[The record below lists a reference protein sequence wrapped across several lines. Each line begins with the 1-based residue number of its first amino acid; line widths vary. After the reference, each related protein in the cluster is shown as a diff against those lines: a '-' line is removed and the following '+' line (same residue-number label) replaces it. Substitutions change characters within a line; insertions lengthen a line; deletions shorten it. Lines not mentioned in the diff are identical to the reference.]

1 MILAIIVGLLV
12 AGYLFIKYQ
21 GRRSAVKYLVET
33 YYLNPKKLKPLRDI
47 EVTNLH
53 FTLESFRKKED
64 YDSIMKYAEL
74 FK

>member
-1 MILAIIVGLLV
+1 MIFSIIIGLLV
-12 AGYLFIKYQ
+12 VGYLVIKFA
-21 GRRSAVKYLVET
+21 GRRSAVRYLVET
-33 YYLNPKKLKPLRDI
+33 YYLDPKKLRHLRDI

-64 YDSIMKYAEL
+64 WESITKYAKA